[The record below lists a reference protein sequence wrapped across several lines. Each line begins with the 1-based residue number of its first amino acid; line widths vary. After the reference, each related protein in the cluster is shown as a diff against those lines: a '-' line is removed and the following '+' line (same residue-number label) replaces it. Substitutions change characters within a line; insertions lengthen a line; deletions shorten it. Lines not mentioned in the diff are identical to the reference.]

1 MFCNTSELLDRKIQ
15 NRVKEYNFCK
25 AFSCPPYPTLKET
38 PAKIVDE
45 FLEIDNAITR
55 IKRERLSKN
64 GNHK

>member
-15 NRVKEYNFCK
+15 NRVKEYSFCK
-25 AFSCPPYPTLKET
+25 AFSCPPYPTLQET

-55 IKRERLSKN
+55 IKKERLSKN
-64 GNHK
+64 GNNK